1 VKTDEL
7 IAMLATGAEAVD
19 APARNRGVAAA
30 LAAGLGAA
38 VLLMAGLLGLQPEL
52 AREVHLP
59 QFWLRELFCAALG
72 LIALVGVRR
81 LAHPG
86 TRLGFVPLALAAPL
100 LLMWSAAAYVLLD
113 AAPDYRMDLVMGHT
127 ARVCSALIA
136 LVSAPVFVAVI
147 WAMRRH
153 APTRLALSGGA
164 AGLASGAVGALVYTL
179 HCPELAPPF
188 LAVWYVLGM
197 LIPAG
202 CGALLGPRLLRW

>member
-1 VKTDEL
+1 MNTDEL
-7 IAMLATGAEAVD
+7 ISLLATGVEPVD
-19 APARNRGVAAA
+19 ARARTRGVALA

-38 VLLMAGLLGLQPEL
+38 LLLMAALLGIRPDL
-52 AREVHLP
+52 ASEARLP

-72 LIALVGVRR
+72 LIALVGARR

-86 TRLGFVPLALAAPL
+86 TPLGLAPLALAAPL
-100 LLMWSAAAYVLLD
+100 VLMGSAAAYVLLE
-113 AAPDYRMDLVMGHT
+113 AAPQSRLDLLMGQT
-127 ARVCSALIA
+127 ARVCSMLIA

-153 APTRLALSGGA
+153 APTRLRLSGAA
-164 AGLASGAVGALVYTL
+164 AGLASGGVGALVYTL

-197 LIPAG
+197 LIPAA